1 MQWGTLCGI
10 ERQPGKVT
18 VLAEQKMLAVA
29 MTMRYFGVSQNEG
42 LMLDGEGRPR
52 KRVPPQPK
60 VQNQKAAGNHE
71 LHASDHPAA
80 FLRYKLNL
88 GRRVNSNVP

>member
-1 MQWGTLCGI
+1 M
-10 ERQPGKVT
+10 
-18 VLAEQKMLAVA
+18 LADQKMLAVA
-29 MTMRYFGVSQNEG
+29 ITMRYVGPNQNEG
-42 LMLDGEGRPR
+42 LVLAGEGRPR
-52 KRVPPQPK
+52 KRVPPQPQ

-88 GRRVNSNVP
+88 GRRVNSTVIRQTEP

>member
-1 MQWGTLCGI
+1 M
-10 ERQPGKVT
+10 
-18 VLAEQKMLAVA
+18 LADQKMLAVA
-29 MTMRYFGVSQNEG
+29 IAMRYFDLSQSEG
-42 LMLDGEGRPR
+42 TMLDGEVRPR
-52 KRVPPQPK
+52 KRVPSQPQ

-88 GRRVNSNVP
+88 GRRVNSTVIRQTEP